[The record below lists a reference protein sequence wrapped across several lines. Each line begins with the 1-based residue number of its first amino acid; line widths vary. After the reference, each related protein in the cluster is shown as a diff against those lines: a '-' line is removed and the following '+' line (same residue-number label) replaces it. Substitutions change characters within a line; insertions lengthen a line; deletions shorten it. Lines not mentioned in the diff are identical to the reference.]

1 MQRIGTRQKWI
12 PVYSSSTLQI
22 LMGSDIGIS
31 LGWIKPSGLPVYS
44 YYLQL
49 KGCETQWRSLTGAR
63 WRSYMKWPLLTI
75 IYNGH
80 LSIHRI
86 FEETLLTFNINS
98 SVTHCL
104 SGFLYNHRI
113 PQRGRSLEL
122 LPQYNGKRKTK
133 SPGSCHSDATSSNL
147 V

>member
-80 LSIHRI
+80 LSMHRI

-113 PQRGRSLEL
+113 PKEVVHWSFYPNTMANEKQSHLVV
-122 LPQYNGKRKTK
+122 
-133 SPGSCHSDATSSNL
+133 AT
-147 V
+147 VTRPRQI